1 MTVSPVNLLRKLYES
16 STCSV
21 QPRMCCGAPFLPKQR
36 QLSPEITLGHRKK
49 YCRELMKRN
58 RWGHIYR
65 RMGIV
70 AFLSFFGQN
79 AIALD
84 CGNENSM
91 AKVTECAVADQ
102 KKVDAELNTR
112 YQQVLASV
120 QSTVAGLPPEETRK
134 DKDVSRTL
142 ISAQKAWEKFREAD
156 CRARYARN
164 VERTIAPVIRIN
176 CMRDHAMQR
185 MKDLE
190 VYEQY

>member
-1 MTVSPVNLLRKLYES
+1 M
-16 STCSV
+16 
-21 QPRMCCGAPFLPKQR
+21 
-36 QLSPEITLGHRKK
+36 KK
-49 YCRELMKRN
+49 YSCELMERN
-58 RWGHIYR
+58 RWGYIYM

-70 AFLSFFGQN
+70 ALLSFFGQN

-84 CGNENSM
+84 CRNENSM

-102 KKVDAELNTR
+102 KKVDAELNAK

-120 QSTVAGLPPEETRK
+120 QSTVTGLPPAEMRK

-142 ISAQKAWEKFREAD
+142 VSAQKAWERFREAD

-190 VYEQY
+190 DYEQQ

>member
-1 MTVSPVNLLRKLYES
+1 
-16 STCSV
+16 
-21 QPRMCCGAPFLPKQR
+21 
-36 QLSPEITLGHRKK
+36 
-49 YCRELMKRN
+49 
-58 RWGHIYR
+58 
-65 RMGIV
+65 MGIV